1 MVCIR
6 KALCSS
12 GRNGHWGVLN
22 LNISGVLAGIFPAS
36 SEGLASACSAPDALA
51 CSYDL
56 AFSPFLLRLVF
67 WTICIEVCS
76 QEHVK
81 RDGYREPSLNI
92 DREHFIP
99 PHEALPGACCHNPR
113 KIPN

>member
-22 LNISGVLAGIFPAS
+22 LISLVYWPVCFLHHLGGF
-36 SEGLASACSAPDALA
+36 ASACPALDALA

-76 QEHVK
+76 
-81 RDGYREPSLNI
+81 
-92 DREHFIP
+92 
-99 PHEALPGACCHNPR
+99 
-113 KIPN
+113 